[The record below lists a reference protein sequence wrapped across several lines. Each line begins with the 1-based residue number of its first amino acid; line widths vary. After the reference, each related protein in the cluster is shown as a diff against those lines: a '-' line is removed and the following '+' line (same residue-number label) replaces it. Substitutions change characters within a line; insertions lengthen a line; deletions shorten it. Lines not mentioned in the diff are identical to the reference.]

1 MSITNPRGILGVI
14 GVILAL
20 IALYLL
26 LEKAGG
32 ATQLLGAVASG
43 SLGVI
48 GTLQG
53 RTVTYNGAS
62 VSGGPT

>member
-1 MSITNPRGILGVI
+1 MSIFNPRGILGVI

-26 LEKAGG
+26 LEKATG
-32 ATQLLGAVASG
+32 ATNILGAIASG
-43 SLGVI
+43 SIATI

-53 RTVTYNGAS
+53 RSVTGGGYS
-62 VSGGPT
+62 VSGGPA